1 MARFLIPLALFIALA
16 IFLGIGLTRDPK
28 LVPSP
33 LIDKPAPAFEISR
46 LYQPENKFSDKD
58 FIGKV
63 SILNVWAS
71 WCGACRQEHPFLMKL
86 AKEKAITIYGLNY
99 KDTREDAKRWL
110 MEYGGNP
117 YNVVGYDDT
126 GRTGMDWGV
135 YGVPETFVID
145 KKGVVRYKYVG
156 PLHPQVWQDQ
166 LLPLIQ
172 KLQAES

>member
-33 LIDKPAPAFEISR
+33 LIDKPAPAFELSR
-46 LYQPENKFSDKD
+46 LYEPEQTFSDKA

-63 SILNVWAS
+63 SIFNVWAS
-71 WCGACRQEHPFLMKL
+71 WCAACRQEHPFLMKL

-110 MEYGGNP
+110 RQYGGNP
-117 YNVVGYDDT
+117 YTAIAYDDT

-135 YGVPETFVID
+135 YGVPETFLID
-145 KKGVVRYKYVG
+145 KKGMVRYKHVG
-156 PLHPQVWQDQ
+156 PLHPQVWQEQ
-166 LLPLIQ
+166 LIPLIQ
-172 KLQAES
+172 KLRAE

>member
-33 LIDKPAPAFEISR
+33 LIDKPAPAFELSQLYDPEQNIS
-46 LYQPENKFSDKD
+46 EKD

-110 MEYGGNP
+110 MQYGGNP
-117 YNVVGYDDT
+117 YNAIAYDET

-135 YGVPETFVID
+135 YGVPETFLID
-145 KKGVVRYKYVG
+145 RTGRVRYKYVG
-156 PLHPQVWQDQ
+156 PLHPQVWQEQ

-172 KLQAES
+172 KLQAE